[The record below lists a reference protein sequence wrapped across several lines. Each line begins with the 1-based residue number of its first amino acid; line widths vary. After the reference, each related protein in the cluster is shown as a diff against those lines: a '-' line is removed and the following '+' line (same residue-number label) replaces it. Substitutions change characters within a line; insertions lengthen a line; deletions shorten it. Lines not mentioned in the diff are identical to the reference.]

1 MMTVTAD
8 MTTARMTRR
17 IVTMTPR
24 GNTECEW
31 YARHNTIEAF

>member
-17 IVTMTPR
+17 IMNVNSR
-24 GNTECEW
+24 RNIECEW